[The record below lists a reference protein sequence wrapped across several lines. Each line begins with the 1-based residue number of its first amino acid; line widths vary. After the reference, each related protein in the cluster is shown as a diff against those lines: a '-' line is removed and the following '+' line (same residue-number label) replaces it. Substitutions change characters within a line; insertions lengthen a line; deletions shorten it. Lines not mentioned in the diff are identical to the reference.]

1 MRHISI
7 VLISL
12 LVSACAATPKTP
24 DQLVSRAP
32 KAVVEA
38 TLTEQLLTAGT
49 TYVTYAE
56 GMPTSHYFEILQPLN
71 CDHWFWLTELKEASQ
86 VQGNKQYFIKR
97 RSMTESSWPAQCF
110 KKMHK
115 ILSETNDSVLKAA
128 DGVIFDYDQFRIVN
142 KGTPIIG
149 YHHVFMPG
157 WAIRFKDP
165 TPVELLDRLKSR
177 PANVVEWR
185 QIEAAAKASGRQQLK
200 EAIPLLVALIQ
211 RNLVVQEGL
220 RDNVTA
226 KAVLE
231 GLALMPAE
239 DVDQEIWWSLLEGGA
254 RSTKT
259 TKPDPSK
266 LKLNGYAGAAAVIA
280 SRALFCA
287 NRPGLLER
295 MTNVFATTLE
305 LDRMLAAAMTIAA
318 IDPVGFDRLQ
328 RTVGATA
335 GTARFANLVRG
346 EGYFRS
352 SECVAAGSQG

>member
-1 MRHISI
+1 MRQFSI
-7 VLISL
+7 LLLIAL
-12 LVSACAATPKTP
+12 LAACAATPNEPVKRK
-24 DQLVSRAP
+24 SRAP
-32 KAVVEA
+32 DEVVNASLSERL
-38 TLTEQLLTAGT
+38 LTEGEA
-49 TYVTYAE
+49 YINYAE
-56 GMPTSHYFEILQPLN
+56 AMPTSHYFEILKPLD
-71 CDHWFWLTELKEASQ
+71 CDHWFWLTEIRDASQ
-86 VQGNKQYFIKR
+86 IDGNKQYYLKR
-97 RSMTESSWPAQCF
+97 RPWTESSWAAQCF

-115 ILSETNDSVLKAA
+115 ILHDTDDPVLKVA
-128 DGVIFDYDQFRIVN
+128 DGVIFDYKQFRIKN
-142 KGTPIIG
+142 RGTPIIG
-149 YHHVFMPG
+149 YHHVYMPG

-165 TPVELLDRLKSR
+165 TPGELMERLKSR
-177 PANVVEWR
+177 PANVLEWR

-254 RSTKT
+254 RNTKT

-266 LKLNGYAGAAAVIA
+266 LKLNGFAGAAAVIA

-318 IDPVGFDRLQ
+318 LEPAGFDRLQ
-328 RTVGATA
+328 RTVGAAA